1 MPTDLARRTGKSGGA
16 REDTSVKGGK
26 GTRAGVA
33 RRQLLKVSCN
43 ADGIGYEWKP
53 KELYLISNS
62 CIITAFMQKEGD
74 KSDY

>member
-1 MPTDLARRTGKSGGA
+1 MPTDLAKRLEQSSGA

-33 RRQLLKVSCN
+33 AGNELKVSCN